1 MDKKVRMA
9 DIAEQLDISVVSVS
23 KALAGKDG
31 VSDEMRERILALA
44 KEMGYVPLRAKP
56 QKTTGGPMS
65 GNIGI
70 IVADIFFAD
79 STFYSNLYR
88 QILMKC
94 NELGFSALLEIVS
107 LDAERKCL
115 PPAIIQGNK
124 VDGIIFMGEISR
136 EYIRTVSQSGLP
148 YMLLDFYDE
157 SLDADAV
164 TSDNVVGGYRT
175 TKYLLESGRKSVGF
189 VGSIRAT
196 SSIMDRFLG
205 YAKAL
210 IENGIELNMDLVIE
224 DRDATGVYLPF
235 ALPEEMPQAFV
246 CNCDEVAFNLVE
258 QLKKNGYR
266 IPEDVAVVG
275 YDDYLVAQICVPQ
288 LTTYR
293 VNVEEMGRM
302 IVTQMIARIKGKRN
316 IAKGNIVINGR
327 FIKRESA

>member
-56 QKTTGGPMS
+56 QKEIGATIS
-65 GNIGI
+65 GNVGI
-70 IVADIFFAD
+70 VVADKFFAD

-94 NELGFSALLEIVS
+94 NEVGFSALLEIVS
-107 LDAERKCL
+107 LDAERRCIM
-115 PPAIIQGNK
+115 PAIIQGNK

-136 EYIRTVSQSGLP
+136 EYIRAVSQSGLP

-157 SLDADAV
+157 SLHADAV

-175 TKYLLESGRKSVGF
+175 TKHLLETGRKSVGF

-210 IENGIELNMDLVIE
+210 IENGMELDMNLVIE
-224 DRDATGVYLPF
+224 DRDATGAYLPF
-235 ALPEEMPQAFV
+235 KFPAEMPQAFV

-316 IAKGNIVINGR
+316 ITKGNIVVNGQ
-327 FIKRESA
+327 FVKRESA